1 MKPLKHIGRLKNNG
15 AKVLVAF
22 RVLPGETN
30 YALVI
35 PVASLSA
42 EDHDSIMKVVESD
55 QAQDAYELGEILFTR
70 TFSDGR
76 PMLQALK
83 SDNVLIKITTDSVV
97 MTPTTTNEVQL
108 DQLNVLIAE
117 QKNCAVDDLPFFV
130 SGAKGSNFEVEEAAK
145 GRDIGEPSNA
155 PVPADT
161 IDTTIKAPANEALSD
176 KDIAKGLR
184 SQADALYKEAARL
197 RKQAEDLDPTKK
209 VSKVKDSV
217 DA

>member
-1 MKPLKHIGRLKNNG
+1 MKPLKHIGKLKNNG

-35 PVASLSA
+35 PVASLSD
-42 EDHDSIMKVVESD
+42 ENHDAIMKVVESD
-55 QAQDAYELGEILFTR
+55 QAQDSYELGEILFTR
-70 TFSDGR
+70 TFPDGR
-76 PMLQALK
+76 PMLQALRA
-83 SDNVLIKITTDSVV
+83 DNAMIKLTTDSII
-97 MTPTTTNEVQL
+97 MTPTTNTEVVL

-130 SGAKGSNFEVEEAAK
+130 SGAKGSNFEVEEVAQ

-155 PVPADT
+155 PTQPAKLQAKTDE
-161 IDTTIKAPANEALSD
+161 ILSD
-176 KDIAKGLR
+176 RDIAKGLR
-184 SQADALYKEAARL
+184 SQADSLYKEAARL
-197 RKQAEDLDPTKK
+197 RKQAEELDPTVKK
-209 VSKVKDSV
+209 TSKAKESA

>member
-1 MKPLKHIGRLKNNG
+1 MKPLKHIGKLKNNG
-15 AKVLVAF
+15 AKILVAF

-42 EDHDSIMKVVESD
+42 ENHDAIMKVVESD
-55 QAQDAYELGEILFTR
+55 QAQDAYEFGEILFTR
-70 TFSDGR
+70 TFPDGR

-83 SDNVLIKITTDSVV
+83 ADNILIKLSTDSII

-108 DQLNVLIAE
+108 DQLNILIAE
-117 QKNCAVDDLPFFV
+117 QKNCAIDDLPFFV
-130 SGAKGSNFEVEEAAK
+130 SGSKGSNFEVQEVAK
-145 GRDIGEPSNA
+145 GRDLGEPSN
-155 PVPADT
+155 VPTQPT
-161 IDTTIKAPANEALSD
+161 IQASTNEVLSD

-197 RKQAEDLDPTKK
+197 RKQAEDLDPTVKK
-209 VSKVKDSV
+209 TTKAKESADV
-217 DA
+217 

>member
-1 MKPLKHIGRLKNNG
+1 MKQLKHIGKLKNNG

-42 EDHDSIMKVVESD
+42 ENHDAIMKVVESD
-55 QAQDAYELGEILFTR
+55 QAQDSYELGEILFTR
-70 TFSDGR
+70 TFPDGR

-83 SDNVLIKITTDSVV
+83 SDNILIKLTTDSIV
-97 MTPTTTNEVQL
+97 MTPTTNDEVQL
-108 DQLNVLIAE
+108 DTLNVLIAE
-117 QKNCAVDDLPFFV
+117 QKNCAVDDLPFFI
-130 SGAKGSNFEVEEAAK
+130 SGSKGSNFEVQEVAE
-145 GRDIGEPSNA
+145 GRDLGEPSN
-155 PVPADT
+155 VPAQ
-161 IDTTIKAPANEALSD
+161 ANTLQASTNETLSD

-197 RKQAEDLDPTKK
+197 RKQAEDLDPTVKK
-209 VSKVKDSV
+209 TTKAKESA

>member
-15 AKVLVAF
+15 AKILVAF

-42 EDHDSIMKVVESD
+42 EYHDSIMKVVESD

-70 TFSDGR
+70 TFPDGR

-83 SDNVLIKITTDSVV
+83 ADGVLLKIATDSIV
-97 MTPTTTNEVQL
+97 MTPTTNNELLL
-108 DQLNVLIAE
+108 DQLNILIAE

-130 SGAKGSNFEVEEAAK
+130 SGAKGSNFEVEEVAQ
-145 GRDIGEPSNA
+145 GRDVGEPAN
-155 PVPADT
+155 VPAPEAV
-161 IDTTIKAPANEALSD
+161 IKAPDNEALSD

-184 SQADALYKEAARL
+184 SQADSLYKEAARL
-197 RKQAEDLDPTKK
+197 RKQAEELDPTVKK
-209 VSKVKDSV
+209 TTKVKDSV

>member
-22 RVLPGETN
+22 RVLPGETDH
-30 YALVI
+30 ALVI

-42 EDHDSIMKVVESD
+42 ENHDSIMKVVESD
-55 QAQDAYELGEILFTR
+55 QAQDSYELGEILFTR
-70 TFSDGR
+70 TFPDGR
-76 PMLQALK
+76 PILQALRI
-83 SDNVLIKITTDSVV
+83 DNILVKAKTDSVV

-130 SGAKGSNFEVEEAAK
+130 SGSKGSNFEVEEIASGK
-145 GRDIGEPSNA
+145 DLGEPANV
-155 PVPADT
+155 PVPETAINPSNDGV
-161 IDTTIKAPANEALSD
+161 LSD

-184 SQADALYKEAARL
+184 SQADSLYKEAARL
-197 RKQAEDLDPTKK
+197 RKQAEDLDPTVKK
-209 VSKVKDSV
+209 TARVKDSV